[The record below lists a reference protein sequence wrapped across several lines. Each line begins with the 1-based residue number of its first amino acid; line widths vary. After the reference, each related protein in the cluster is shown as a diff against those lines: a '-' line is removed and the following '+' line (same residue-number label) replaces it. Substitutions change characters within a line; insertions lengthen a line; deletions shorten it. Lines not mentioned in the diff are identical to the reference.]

1 MASPFAN
8 AGLSN
13 FGNESKYY
21 STPTEMPGIL
31 QGIQNVGIVALK
43 NAIGIPPSSSPSG
56 KPVSPIAPIAPI
68 GAVPNTTAISIT
80 QDDLV
85 HPEVELSAQTNP
97 FLQK

>member
-21 STPTEMPGIL
+21 STPTEMPGWM
-31 QGIQNVGIVALK
+31 QGIKDVGIVALK

-56 KPVSPIAPIAPI
+56 KPVAPVTQIAPI
-68 GAVPNTTAISIT
+68 GAAPNTTAIPIT
-80 QDDLV
+80 QDNLV

-97 FLQK
+97 FLPQ

>member
-21 STPTEMPGIL
+21 STPTEMPGWM
-31 QGIQNVGIVALK
+31 QGIKDVGIVALK
-43 NAIGIPPSSSPSG
+43 NAIGIPPSSNSSA
-56 KPVSPIAPIAPI
+56 KPVSPIAPI
-68 GAVPNTTAISIT
+68 GAVPNTTAIPIT

-85 HPEVELSAQTNP
+85 HPEVELSAQPNP
-97 FLQK
+97 FIKQ